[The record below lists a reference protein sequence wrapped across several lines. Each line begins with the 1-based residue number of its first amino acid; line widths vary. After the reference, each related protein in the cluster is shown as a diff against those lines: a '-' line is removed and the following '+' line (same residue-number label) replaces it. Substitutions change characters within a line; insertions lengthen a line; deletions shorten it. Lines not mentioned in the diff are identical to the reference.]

1 MEGAIYFVALI
12 FWLLVGIMFYEVAGG
27 IKKNHLS
34 RNVKNKEIKDPEL
47 VRLRKKLEALNDKDF
62 KHR

>member
-12 FWLLVGIMFYEVAGG
+12 FWLLFGIIFYDDGSG
-27 IKKNHLS
+27 IKQNHLS

-47 VRLRKKLEALNDKDF
+47 VRLRKKLEALNNKDF